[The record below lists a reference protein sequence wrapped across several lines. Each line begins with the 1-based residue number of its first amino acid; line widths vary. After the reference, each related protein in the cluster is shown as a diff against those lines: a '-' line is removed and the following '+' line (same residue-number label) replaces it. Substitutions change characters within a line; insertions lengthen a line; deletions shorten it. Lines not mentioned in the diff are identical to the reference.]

1 MILMS
6 DDIINE
12 LLNIIKEA
20 QYELWCELKS
30 TYTEEQFNNEYDFVS
45 QANELIKKNQLTPK

>member
-1 MILMS
+1 MS